1 MKERRLRPP
10 SPALVVAV
18 LALFV
23 ALSGTAVAAGVVP
36 VAKRALV
43 ADDAKK
49 LGGETAAQVAS
60 IAGPASSI
68 SGTVTMKTT
77 PWSLTANND
86 GDFTAT
92 CDPGQKALAGGY
104 DNPAGIAFAFDTRPT
119 ANDAAWSVHLADI
132 SDTQPASGSVYV
144 LCSK

>member
-10 SPALVVAV
+10 SPALVVSV

-43 ADDAKK
+43 ADNAKK

-60 IAGPASSI
+60 MAGPASSI
-68 SGTVTMKTT
+68 SGTIAMKTT
-77 PWSLTANND
+77 AWSLTANNG

-104 DNPAGIAFAFDTRPT
+104 DNPVGTALSFDTRPT
-119 ANDAAWSVHLADI
+119 ADDTGWSVYLADL
-132 SDTQPASGSVYV
+132 SSTDPASGSVYV
-144 LCSK
+144 VCSK